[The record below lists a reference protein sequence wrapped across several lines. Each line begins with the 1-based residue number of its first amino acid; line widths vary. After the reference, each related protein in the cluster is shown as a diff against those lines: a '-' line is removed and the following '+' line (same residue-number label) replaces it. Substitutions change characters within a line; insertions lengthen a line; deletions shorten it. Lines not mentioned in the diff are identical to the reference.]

1 MTDIYFSIRN
11 SVYLERRALHNI
23 YLIQLVFFLILMHNH
38 ELITSMVILDKN
50 FLFLFN
56 FIKLHITHEEF
67 CLDEQDFQGYLE

>member
-1 MTDIYFSIRN
+1 
-11 SVYLERRALHNI
+11 
-23 YLIQLVFFLILMHNH
+23 MHNH